1 MRDLWTMAHLNG
13 INWLHTRTKKKTE
26 QSGKIS
32 IPPLRRHTPLLWR
45 AIISCMTVFIAA
57 PHGSKNILEH
67 MHPEKPQ
74 PRPVATPRCLFVLI
88 CFYICEFTWKIY
100 LARFVYLSLSLMA
113 LSTAF
118 PPGRINNWLSEPI
131 ERLPTGRVNCLC
143 VCVSSV
149 CVFIQ
154 LDSSLAANGLWLGGS

>member
-1 MRDLWTMAHLNG
+1 MNDGTFKWYKLVAHKNE
-13 INWLHTRTKKKTE
+13 KKR
-26 QSGKIS
+26 KIS

-57 PHGSKNILEH
+57 PHGSKNISEH
-67 MHPEKPQ
+67 MHPEKQSQ

-88 CFYICEFTWKIY
+88 CFYICEFAWKIY

-154 LDSSLAANGLWLGGS
+154 LDSSLAANGLWQGAAKSTCN